1 MYYHNISLNY
11 VKKTPQK
18 TRKGFA
24 WKMSLNYN
32 LAFQHMNLSSTVSK
46 LLHFD
51 LENAH
56 CTFVM
61 YKL

>member
-11 VKKTPQK
+11 VKKNPQK

-32 LAFQHMNLSSTVSK
+32 LAFQHMNLSSTVLSQNFSILILK
-46 LLHFD
+46 MHTVLL
-51 LENAH
+51 
-56 CTFVM
+56 
-61 YKL
+61 

>member
-32 LAFQHMNLSSTVSK
+32 LAFQHMNLSSTVLSQNFYILILK
-46 LLHFD
+46 MHTVLL
-51 LENAH
+51 
-56 CTFVM
+56 
-61 YKL
+61 

>member
-11 VKKTPQK
+11 VKKPPQK

-32 LAFQHMNLSSTVSK
+32 LAFQHMNLSSTVLSQNFSILILK
-46 LLHFD
+46 MHTVLL
-51 LENAH
+51 
-56 CTFVM
+56 
-61 YKL
+61 

>member
-11 VKKTPQK
+11 MKKTPK

-32 LAFQHMNLSSTVSK
+32 LAFQHMNLSSTVLSQNFSILILK
-46 LLHFD
+46 MHTVLL
-51 LENAH
+51 
-56 CTFVM
+56 
-61 YKL
+61 

>member
-32 LAFQHMNLSSTVSK
+32 LAFQHMNLSSTVLSQNFSILILK
-46 LLHFD
+46 MHTVLL
-51 LENAH
+51 
-56 CTFVM
+56 
-61 YKL
+61 

>member
-11 VKKTPQK
+11 VKKTPPK

-32 LAFQHMNLSSTVSK
+32 LAFQHMNLSSTVYSK
-46 LLHFD
+46 TSF
-51 LENAH
+51 
-56 CTFVM
+56 
-61 YKL
+61 